1 MPTYSVAE
9 AKNNLSDLIDRALK
23 GEGVVITR
31 HGKPVVEFQPVLAP
45 VGPVSDSDLQW
56 LAANRLHPK
65 NRPTED
71 AGALLSRIRD
81 EDSH

>member
-9 AKNNLSDLIDRALK
+9 AKNNLSDLIDRAVK
-23 GEGVVITR
+23 GEAVVITR
-31 HGKPVVEFQPVLAP
+31 HGKPVVEFKAVPAP
-45 VGPVSDSDLQW
+45 VGPVSDLDLQW
-56 LAANRLHPK
+56 LAANRLQPK

-71 AGALLSRIRD
+71 AGALLSQIRD